1 MKCHTGGI
9 VKFSLPFI
17 FVSECG
23 FSKLFNTD
31 TLDFKPKEFEK
42 GKIFYFV
49 KNININ
55 RPKTDCVEE

>member
-1 MKCHTGGI
+1 MTFVPINYQKTFHL
-9 VKFSLPFI
+9 F
-17 FVSECG
+17 FVSGCG